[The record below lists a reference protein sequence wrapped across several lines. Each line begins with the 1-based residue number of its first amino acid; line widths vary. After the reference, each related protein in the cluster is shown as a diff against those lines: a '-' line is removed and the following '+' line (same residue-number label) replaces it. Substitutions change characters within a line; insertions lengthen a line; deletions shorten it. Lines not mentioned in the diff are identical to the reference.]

1 MDQIVRL
8 LVDAARIAAGAL
20 ETYPNQTDLDDLLA
34 SIAETQARDPDHPPI
49 EWRGDPGPYFV
60 DASRLKTAILA
71 FMESLAWWS
80 DDGPVIVAA
89 AREDKRLHLSLMR
102 RGSQIDAGD
111 STDPSLGASNR
122 SGGEKAVA
130 HDWAADVGV

>member
-1 MDQIVRL
+1 M
-8 LVDAARIAAGAL
+8 
-20 ETYPNQTDLDDLLA
+20 
-34 SIAETQARDPDHPPI
+34 
-49 EWRGDPGPYFV
+49 

-102 RGSQIDAGD
+102 RGSQIDAATADGLFKPRRPGSGQGSKIGLYVARGLAEAQGGRAWSEVHGD
-111 STDPSLGASNR
+111 TLSFHLELPLD
-122 SGGEKAVA
+122 
-130 HDWAADVGV
+130 